1 ALQMS
6 LRFEKLMA
14 EQRALESSA
23 ALNDQEL
30 LYSIIERYN
39 NFRGV
44 VTDEMLNQLIDTFKS
59 GAYLI
64 AVMLFK
70 EQLNAAK
77 YSVDCVALSHDYREA
92 VAYNLKK
99 NKLESNQHVTK
110 VLHMKAQLDV
120 GLSIAEK
127 FMDRRLL
134 VVCGERTQNVATLQ
148 RRILQDAKSKGFE
161 TSIEQMHH
169 LGYIDLSKIGRLSAP
184 DVQEVSD
191 WTYKDKLCSNHME
204 MKTVQVLYEMMDE
217 LSKECYLCGFSE
229 TTNPVVHT
237 YACTQIKDKLI
248 EDWKSGSG
256 CIGSWTPR
264 FNPEPDQST
273 NLQPQVP
280 TMKVCKM
287 ENDVPVIPKEV
298 RERWLNDPVR
308 NPDWRVRLK
317 NFDAVFAA
325 PSDPGTS
332 APRPRPDPSAQDVDL
347 GADKPTPPQ
356 EGGSAT
362 TDSHAPASMTVEAF
376 KQKFPTVTATVAINL
391 GQTVTAYLVENQVYI
406 MCAVKHR
413 IVGAESR
420 EAKCIFPYGGG
431 QWISDGAK
439 AGTLAK
445 VD

>member
-1 ALQMS
+1 MVCLDSTLGAKQGTLYRAPRAAELKATDDNAWARSDYWQ
-6 LRFEKLMA
+6 LMTCKPSPP
-14 EQRALESSA
+14 L
-23 ALNDQEL
+23 
-30 LYSIIERYN
+30 
-39 NFRGV
+39 
-44 VTDEMLNQLIDTFKS
+44 
-59 GAYLI
+59 
-64 AVMLFK
+64 
-70 EQLNAAK
+70 
-77 YSVDCVALSHDYREA
+77 SVSHLTIRWH
-92 VAYNLKK
+92 
-99 NKLESNQHVTK
+99 S
-110 VLHMKAQLDV
+110 
-120 GLSIAEK
+120 
-127 FMDRRLL
+127 F
-134 VVCGERTQNVATLQ
+134 
-148 RRILQDAKSKGFE
+148 
-161 TSIEQMHH
+161 
-169 LGYIDLSKIGRLSAP
+169 
-184 DVQEVSD
+184 
-191 WTYKDKLCSNHME
+191 
-204 MKTVQVLYEMMDE
+204 VLYEMMDE

-280 TMKVCKM
+280 TMKVCKV